1 MDLADEGGDHMWTR
15 AQLKERAKAALHR
28 NYWKVVLVALL
39 AGFLGTGGFS
49 SGSSIGSSA
58 TDGIVS
64 NRIDNAMD
72 HALGWDSDDDYS
84 YDDTDD
90 WDEEDDTSSAA
101 DFAKG
106 FADGFGA
113 ELASVLVFLLTFL
126 IVMIAAVAIAF
137 VVDAFLINPLDVGS
151 KRFFFY
157 NLNAP
162 AEVREL
168 MFGFDHAY
176 MNIVKTMFFRE
187 LSIFLWSLLF
197 IIPGIVKSYEYRMIP
212 YLLAEYPDMPKE
224 QAFETSKRM
233 MNGQKWRTF
242 VLDLSFLGW
251 NILSALTLE
260 ILGIFYV
267 RPYKNMTDAA
277 LYESLKY
284 RQQN

>member
-1 MDLADEGGDHMWTR
+1 MALADEGGDHMWTR

-64 NRIDNAMD
+64 DQIDNAMD

-90 WDEEDDTSSAA
+90 WDEEDDTSSVA
-101 DFAKG
+101 DFANG

-137 VVDAFLINPLDVGS
+137 VVDAFLMNPLEVGS

-187 LSIFLWSLLF
+187 LYIVLWSLLF

-251 NILSALTLE
+251 NILSALTLG